1 MSSITLA
8 LLAEIEPDLRVLA
21 VTFSQNEYRFR
32 LKKHPAEFGLIAS
45 GTHHSVR
52 GSIHCADGLVT
63 ACRGYGRRSAA
74 VAAYCNRYLV
84 WNRLTYSE
92 PAGPFKLLGHAS
104 YSGDP
109 DRGGYRL
116 PDLASRS

>member
-52 GSIHCADGLVT
+52 GTRFDPLRRW
-63 ACRGYGRRSAA
+63 ACNSLPRIWAKKRGS
-74 VAAYCNRYLV
+74 
-84 WNRLTYSE
+84 
-92 PAGPFKLLGHAS
+92 
-104 YSGDP
+104 
-109 DRGGYRL
+109 
-116 PDLASRS
+116 SRVL